1 MEMIPMRE
9 AMQQRHSVRSYL
21 STPIPQ
27 DVLTTLRQAVKECSS
42 AAKMRIQLV
51 TDEPEA
57 FRGFLARRGHFVGVR
72 NYIAFVGQKDDTLDE
87 RTGYYGERLVLLAQQ
102 LGLNTCWVAAT
113 YRKKKCPAVVNPG
126 EKLVCVIALGYGLWR
141 GKPHTGRPA
150 TELSNLTA
158 ASPDWFRCGMEA
170 VLLAP
175 TARNQQR
182 FFFQQSG
189 DAVSVR
195 STGGSYSK
203 IDLGIVKHHFELGA
217 GAENFRWADAPQPV
231 SEEAAIAEAE
241 TECAVEAET
250 EENV

>member
-1 MEMIPMRE
+1 M
-9 AMQQRHSVRSYL
+9 
-21 STPIPQ
+21 
-27 DVLTTLRQAVKECSS
+27 
-42 AAKMRIQLV
+42 
-51 TDEPEA
+51 
-57 FRGFLARRGHFVGVR
+57 R

-141 GKPHTGRPA
+141 GKPHVGRPA

-158 ASPDWFRCGMEA
+158 ASPDWFRRGMEA

-203 IDLGIVKHHFELGA
+203 IDLGIVKYHFELGA
-217 GAENFRWADAPQPV
+217 GAENFRWADAPQTV

>member
-1 MEMIPMRE
+1 
-9 AMQQRHSVRSYL
+9 
-21 STPIPQ
+21 
-27 DVLTTLRQAVKECSS
+27 
-42 AAKMRIQLV
+42 
-51 TDEPEA
+51 
-57 FRGFLARRGHFVGVR
+57 
-72 NYIAFVGQKDDTLDE
+72 
-87 RTGYYGERLVLLAQQ
+87 
-102 LGLNTCWVAAT
+102 
-113 YRKKKCPAVVNPG
+113 
-126 EKLVCVIALGYGLWR
+126 
-141 GKPHTGRPA
+141 
-150 TELSNLTA
+150 
-158 ASPDWFRCGMEA
+158 MEA

-203 IDLGIVKHHFELGA
+203 IDLGIVKYHFELGA